1 MGTILS
7 PSLAAAL
14 TQEVIDTAF
23 EIVRKDRSGILQT
36 VAMGAPVTAY
46 DGYKMSWL
54 DMAVG
59 ADGDTVNGAILAA
72 ATTLVVD
79 DGSKFRAGMSIS
91 VAGSDE
97 VMIVTAVSGNN
108 LTVTRGYGGTTAANI
123 ADNAA
128 VTINGVAR
136 EENSLSAFDGIYQPV
151 AVENFFQTMDTAID
165 FSRRALATAQWG
177 NTNDIAFQV
186 SERMRQLSI
195 QMDRSLIKGR
205 KGSFTLSGKT
215 ITTMGGMQY
224 YTDQAG
230 AIKVD
235 NSGAALTLDQINAI
249 NAEIVARGG
258 RANTV
263 AVGIAKAR
271 KLHALV
277 SAEYSSQR
285 LGDWEADAGSI
296 LRLPSDLP
304 LVGNV
309 TNIVVDTNLND
320 NELFIYDS
328 SMLSIV
334 PMAAGNANASG
345 NWTTKDA
352 TQVGQDGQSVR
363 VIGDF
368 SIIVRNSKSHMA
380 RLYNIG

>member
-1 MGTILS
+1 MSTILS
-7 PSLAAAL
+7 PNLAAAL
-14 TQEVIDTAF
+14 TQDVIDTAF

-36 VAMGAPVTAY
+36 VSMGAPVTAF

-97 VMIVTAVSGNN
+97 VMIVTAVSGND

-123 ADNAA
+123 ADNAV

-136 EENSLSAFDGIYQPV
+136 EENSLSQFDGIYQPV
-151 AVENFFQTMDTAID
+151 TMENFFQTMDTAID

-195 QMDRSLIKGR
+195 QMDRSLVKGR
-205 KGSFTLSGKT
+205 KGTFTLSGKT
-215 ITTMGGMQY
+215 VTTMGGMQY

-235 NSGAALTLDQINAI
+235 NSAAALTLDQINAV

-258 RANTV
+258 RANTI

-285 LGDWEADAGSI
+285 LGDWQADAGSI
-296 LRLPSDLP
+296 VRLPSDLP

-320 NELFIYDS
+320 NELYIYDA
-328 SMLSIV
+328 SMLSVV
-334 PMAAGNANASG
+334 PMAAGNANSSG

-352 TQVGQDGQSVR
+352 TAVGQDGQSVR

-368 SIIVRNSKSHMA
+368 SIVVRNSKSHMA

>member
-1 MGTILS
+1 MSTILS
-7 PSLAAAL
+7 PNLAAAL
-14 TQEVIDTAF
+14 TQDVIDTAF

-36 VAMGAPVTAY
+36 VSMGAPVTAF

-108 LTVTRGYGGTTAANI
+108 LTVTRGYGGTTAVNI
-123 ADNAA
+123 ADNAV

-136 EENSLSAFDGIYQPV
+136 EENSLSVFDGIYQPV
-151 AVENFFQTMDTAID
+151 TVENYFQTMDTAID

-205 KGSFTLSGKT
+205 KGSFTLSGKA

-224 YTDQAG
+224 YTDQTG

-258 RANTV
+258 RANTI

-309 TNIVVDTNLND
+309 TNIIVDTNLND
-320 NELFIYDS
+320 NELYIYDS

-352 TQVGQDGQSVR
+352 TAVGQDGQSVR

>member
-1 MGTILS
+1 MSTILS
-7 PSLAAAL
+7 PNLAAAL
-14 TQEVIDTAF
+14 TQDVIDTAF

-36 VAMGAPVTAY
+36 VSMGVPVTAF

-97 VMIVTAVSGNN
+97 VMIVTAVSGND

-123 ADNAA
+123 ADNAV

-136 EENSLSAFDGIYQPV
+136 EENSLSQFDGIYQPV
-151 AVENFFQTMDTAID
+151 TVENYFQTMDTAID

-195 QMDRSLIKGR
+195 QMDRSLVKGR
-205 KGSFTLSGKT
+205 KGTFTLSGKT
-215 ITTMGGMQY
+215 VTTMGGMQY

-235 NSGAALTLDQINAI
+235 NSAAVLTLDQINAV

-258 RANTV
+258 RANTI

-285 LGDWEADAGSI
+285 LGDWQADAGSI
-296 LRLPSDLP
+296 VRLPSDLP

-320 NELFIYDS
+320 NELYIYDS

-334 PMAAGNANASG
+334 PMSAGNANSSG

-352 TQVGQDGQSVR
+352 TAVGQDGQSVR

-368 SIIVRNSKSHMA
+368 SIVVRNSKSHMA

>member
-1 MGTILS
+1 MSTTLS
-7 PSLAAAL
+7 PNLAAAL
-14 TQEVIDTAF
+14 TQDVIDTAF

-36 VAMGAPVTAY
+36 VSMGAPVTAF

-123 ADNAA
+123 ADNAI

-136 EENSLSAFDGIYQPV
+136 EENSLSQFDGIYQPV
-151 AVENFFQTMDTAID
+151 TMENFFQTMDTAID

-177 NTNDIAFQV
+177 DTNDIAFQV

-195 QMDRSLIKGR
+195 QMDRSLVKGR
-205 KGSFTLSGKT
+205 KGTFTLSGKT
-215 ITTMGGMQY
+215 VTTMGGMQY

-230 AIKVD
+230 AIKID
-235 NSGAALTLDQINAI
+235 NSAAALTLDQINAV

-258 RANTV
+258 RANTI

-285 LGDWEADAGSI
+285 LGDWQADAGSI
-296 LRLPSDLP
+296 VRLPSDLP

-320 NELFIYDS
+320 NELYIYDS
-328 SMLSIV
+328 SMLSVV
-334 PMAAGNANASG
+334 PMAAGNADSSG

-352 TQVGQDGQSVR
+352 TINGQDGQSVR

-368 SIIVRNSKSHMA
+368 SIVVRNSKSHMA

>member
-7 PSLAAAL
+7 PNLAAAL

-59 ADGDTVNGAILAA
+59 ADGDTVNGAVLAA

-123 ADNAA
+123 ADNAV

-136 EENSLSAFDGIYQPV
+136 EENSLSAFDGIYQPITM
-151 AVENFFQTMDTAID
+151 ENFFQTMDTAID

-320 NELFIYDS
+320 NELYIYDS

-352 TQVGQDGQSVR
+352 TAVGQDGQSVR

>member
-1 MGTILS
+1 MGAILS
-7 PSLAAAL
+7 PDLAAAL
-14 TQEVIDTAF
+14 AREVIDTAF

-54 DMAVG
+54 EMAVG
-59 ADGDTVNGAILAA
+59 ADGDTVNGAVLAA

-79 DGSKFRAGMSIS
+79 DGSKFRPGMSIS

-123 ADNAA
+123 ADNAV

-151 AVENFFQTMDTAID
+151 TMENYFQTTDTAID

-177 NTNDIAFQV
+177 NANDIAFQV
-186 SERMRQLSI
+186 SGRIRQLAI

-205 KGSFTLSGKT
+205 KGAFTLSGKT

-320 NELFIYDS
+320 NELYIYDS

-334 PMAAGNANASG
+334 PMAAGNASVSG
-345 NWTTKDA
+345 NWRTIDTTA
-352 TQVGQDGQSVR
+352 VGQDGQSVR